1 MTTGTDNPR
10 TVTDKTLVFFRPFNN
25 LDVFR
30 TVGHSWDAAMEHPFP
45 TGSLLEFELTC
56 FG

>member
-10 TVTDKTLVFFRPFNN
+10 TATDETLVFFRPFNN
-25 LDVFR
+25 LDVLR
-30 TVGHSWDAAMEHPFP
+30 TVGHFWDAAMEHPFP
-45 TGSLLEFELTC
+45 TGSLLEFELTF